1 MTREWLSFS
10 VENAADEEAM
20 GDAKGEQEGVKELVE
35 DWTPGEAEAEATE

>member
-10 VENAADEEAM
+10 KEDAADKEAA

-35 DWTPGEAEAEATE
+35 ERTPGEAEAEATE